1 MVTGI
6 HPLLYNKAVMLKALS
21 TLLRQN
27 ITKYVINE
35 NATMDG
41 RTYYNLITA
50 TGDKGDHMVDVM
62 VFSNGTIIIQHK
74 ELSVNVSKVAE
85 EMKLDSIL
93 SYKF

>member
-50 TGDKGDHMVDVM
+50 TCDKGDHMVDVM
-62 VFSNGTIIIQHK
+62 VFGDMLIIQHN
-74 ELSVNVSKVAE
+74 EISVNVSEVAKG
-85 EMKLDSIL
+85 MI
-93 SYKF
+93 KF

>member
-6 HPLLYNKAVMLKALS
+6 HSLLYNKAVMLKALS
-21 TLLRQN
+21 TLLGQN

-50 TGDKGDHMVDVM
+50 TCDKGDHMVDVM
-62 VFSNGTIIIQHK
+62 VFGDTLIIQHN
-74 ELSVNVSKVAE
+74 EISVDVSKVAK
-85 EMKLDSIL
+85 EMI
-93 SYKF
+93 KF